1 MKYNAEA
8 TRTLLADAVERE
20 VIPCAAYAVGRG
32 NEVYAKESMGF
43 RSLFPAREAITP
55 HTRFDMA
62 SLTKVLSTTMV
73 ALRFIEEGRL
83 LLSDPLSR
91 FFTEAELAGAPDG
104 RRDATVFHLMTHTS
118 GITPHIALWNAIPA
132 EVVGTADPDSAV
144 AGVILRSK
152 PFCGVG
158 EQVHYSCMGYILLQR
173 ILERIGGKGLDALAK
188 EYVFEPLGMTSTGYL
203 PFGDNR
209 NHPEAD
215 AAATEL
221 SPLHGYY
228 VRGHVHDENAHFLG
242 GVSGNAGVFS
252 TLEDCVRFA
261 QMLSLRGELPAS
273 ALERRRLFSP
283 ADGARAGDARFLSR
297 RVFDL
302 AVQDYTKGKNES
314 RGLGLQLRPPLPA
327 LSAAGD
333 LFAYGSYGH
342 TGFTGTSLY
351 VDADTGVWAVLLT
364 NAVHLGRDKTEF
376 FRVRRLFHNTVMGG
390 LA

>member
-1 MKYNAEA
+1 MPDLSAA
-8 TRTLLADAVERE
+8 RALLSDAVNRG

-32 NEVYAKESMGF
+32 YEVYTKESLGF
-43 RSLFPAREAITP
+43 RSLFPEREAITD

-62 SLTKVLSTTMV
+62 SLSKVMSATVV
-73 ALRFIEEGRL
+73 ALRFIEEGKL
-83 LLSDPLSR
+83 LLTDPLSR
-91 FFTEAELAGAPDG
+91 FFTEEELEGAPAG
-104 RRDATVFHLMTHTS
+104 RQEVTVFHLMTHSS
-118 GITPHIALWNAIPA
+118 GISPHVALWRMISPELA
-132 EVVGTADPDSAV
+132 GTADLDSAAV
-144 AGVILRSK
+144 RTILSS
-152 PFCGVG
+152 PPVCGVG
-158 EQVHYSCMGYILLQR
+158 EQVHYSCMGYILLQK
-173 ILERIGGKGLDALAK
+173 ILERVSGKGLDALAR
-188 EYVFEPLGMTSTGYL
+188 ELVFEPLGMDATGYL

-228 VRGHVHDENAHFLG
+228 IRGHVHDENAHFLG

-252 TLEDCVRFA
+252 TLEDCVKFA
-261 QMLSLRGELPAS
+261 QMLSLRGEIPDGS
-273 ALERRRLFSP
+273 
-283 ADGARAGDARFLSR
+283 GARLLSR
-297 RVFDL
+297 RIFDL

-351 VDADTGVWAVLLT
+351 VDAETGVWAVLLT
-364 NAVHLGRDKTEF
+364 NAVHLGRDRIEF
-376 FRVRRLFHNTVMGG
+376 FRVRRLFHNTVLGG
-390 LA
+390 IS

>member
-1 MKYNAEA
+1 
-8 TRTLLADAVERE
+8 
-20 VIPCAAYAVGRG
+20 
-32 NEVYAKESMGF
+32 
-43 RSLFPAREAITP
+43 
-55 HTRFDMA
+55 
-62 SLTKVLSTTMV
+62 
-73 ALRFIEEGRL
+73 
-83 LLSDPLSR
+83 
-91 FFTEAELAGAPDG
+91 
-104 RRDATVFHLMTHTS
+104 MTHSS
-118 GITPHIALWNAIPA
+118 GISPHLALWRLIPP
-132 EVVGTADPDSAV
+132 ELVETADFDSA
-144 AGVILRSK
+144 AARTILSSA
-152 PFCGVG
+152 PVCGVG
-158 EQVHYSCMGYILLQR
+158 EQVHYSCMGYILLQK
-173 ILERIGGKGLDALAK
+173 ILERVGGRGLDMLAR
-188 EYVFEPLGMTSTGYL
+188 ELVFAPLGMASTGYL

-228 VRGHVHDENAHFLG
+228 IRGHVHDENAHFLG

-261 QMLSLRGELPAS
+261 QMLSLRGEIPDGTGH
-273 ALERRRLFSP
+273 RL
-283 ADGARAGDARFLSR
+283 LSR
-297 RVFDL
+297 RIFDL

-351 VDADTGVWAVLLT
+351 VDAETGVWAVLLT

-376 FRVRRLFHNTVMGG
+376 FRVRRLFHNAVMGG
-390 LA
+390 IS